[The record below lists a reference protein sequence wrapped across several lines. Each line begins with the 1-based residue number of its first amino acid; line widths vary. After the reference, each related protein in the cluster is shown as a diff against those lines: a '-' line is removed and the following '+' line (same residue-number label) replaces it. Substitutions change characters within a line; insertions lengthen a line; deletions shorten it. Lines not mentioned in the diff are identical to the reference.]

1 MDILGIDAYLNTRVS
16 IFAKRLFDNEQI
28 ELLPQLEPAEIAR
41 LYGLGAFQAEHIKGL
56 SASKWLRAAETALQR
71 SLFDDMVILMRPM
84 DESGRMFVT
93 QWARKFG
100 LFNLK
105 ALIRGKLAGLSEET
119 IQNSLYDL
127 PDYLSLPYQTLL
139 RSESVLE
146 MLRQL
151 EKAGYEDIAGQARKI
166 YEEKGEAFLLE
177 TAIDQGYFTTMVD
190 LVKSINFVDRGEVK
204 QILGLQMDR
213 VNLVLMLRYRFA
225 YQMPPSEI
233 YYHLASSPKYLT
245 KEQMLIL
252 LNQSTIEEMLNRLP
266 KPLLKQLEGI
276 QDIAEIERRMYA
288 ITIRELY
295 KILKDSTSGI
305 ARALAYLVLREIDLK
320 RLFTVLQGQIL
331 KLDIAMINLA
341 LGIQAGNVSI

>member
-1 MDILGIDAYLNTRVS
+1 MDIIGVDAYLNTRVS
-16 IFAKRLFDNEQI
+16 IFAKRLLTNEQV
-28 ELLPQLEPAEIAR
+28 ELLPQLESAEITR
-41 LYGLGAFQAEHIKGL
+41 RYGLGTFQEEQLKGL
-56 SASKWLRAAETALQR
+56 AAAVWLRAAETALQR
-71 SLFDDMVILMRPM
+71 SLFDDMTIFMRPM
-84 DESGRMFVT
+84 DESARMFVM

-105 ALIRGKLAGLSEET
+105 ALIRGKLAGLSEEA
-119 IQNSLYDL
+119 IQSSLYDL
-127 PDYLSLPYQTLL
+127 PEHLSLPYQTLL
-139 RSESVLE
+139 KSESVLE
-146 MLRQL
+146 MLRLL
-151 EKAGYEDIAGQARKI
+151 EKRGFEDIAGQARKI

-177 TAIDQGYFTTMVD
+177 TAIDQSYFTAMVD
-190 LVKSINFVDRGEVK
+190 LVKSIHSADRGEVK

-252 LNQSTIEEMLNRLP
+252 LNQSTLEEMLNRLP
-266 KPLLKQLEGI
+266 KPLLKQLDGV
-276 QDIAEIERRMYA
+276 QDIAEVERRMYA
-288 ITIRELY
+288 LTIRELY
-295 KILKDSTSGI
+295 KILKDSTSGV

-331 KLDIAMINLA
+331 KFDTAMINLA
-341 LGIQAGNVSI
+341 LGIQASNVSI